1 MLSRHPLMKEIATII
16 AETAHAFQGHKDQT
30 VTNYN
35 EVVNFLFEFVYAS
48 FFSGNPGY
56 VLEKI
61 FTLGSIG
68 VRNLC
73 QLPAPGA
80 NNAAVN
86 ELRPVTS
93 VRVAMTWAPM
103 ISSLVELM
111 KEKSMDNG

>member
-1 MLSRHPLMKEIATII
+1 
-16 AETAHAFQGHKDQT
+16 
-30 VTNYN
+30 
-35 EVVNFLFEFVYAS
+35 
-48 FFSGNPGY
+48 
-56 VLEKI
+56 
-61 FTLGSIG
+61 LGSIG

-103 ISSLVELM
+103 VQHVSNQRR
-111 KEKSMDNG
+111 NGVLL